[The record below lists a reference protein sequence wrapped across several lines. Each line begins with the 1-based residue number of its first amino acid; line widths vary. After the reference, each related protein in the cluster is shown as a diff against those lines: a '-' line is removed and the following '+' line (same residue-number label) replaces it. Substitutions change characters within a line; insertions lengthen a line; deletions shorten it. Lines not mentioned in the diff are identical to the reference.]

1 MRGYVAFT
9 KNINMTYRQQT
20 EALVWCARLVFC
32 SSPGFK
38 VMSSSELGGY
48 FWIKLPAI
56 ADL

>member
-1 MRGYVAFT
+1 M
-9 KNINMTYRQQT
+9 NMTYRQQS
-20 EALVWCARLVFC
+20 EALVWYARLVFC

-38 VMSSSELGGY
+38 VMISAELGGY